1 MRDEDMLDGK
11 WMLFVY
17 TVESKEQSLVD
28 DLLMLIRYN
37 GSRLFDTEDAVEAEA
52 KAMLHGLKARGQK
65 TGWRAGYV
73 NIWTREHPVPDCRV
87 KLMHIEDQ

>member
-1 MRDEDMLDGK
+1 MLDGK

-37 GSRLFDTEDAVEAEA
+37 GSRLFDTEEAAEAEA
-52 KAMLHGLKARGQK
+52 KDMLHGLKARGQK
-65 TGWRAGYV
+65 TGWRAAYV
-73 NIWTREHPVPDCRV
+73 NIWTREHPVPDCRL
-87 KLMHIEDQ
+87 KLIRIEDQ